1 METVQN
7 QILDELATRKLQRE
21 RIFKYKAKGTIIC
34 LTAHWYIDGGKYTKY
49 FLNLEHLHF
58 NKNKKLSKAYMY
70 SHQNDNSVVKK
81 DNKISKKNLY
91 FSCHTNKWSLWWQI
105 LPENSSLPFANLKLC
120 AKKWPPICHPE
131 KRIDYFLCHSIWLS
145 LRWIPPLSENLDL
158 VPTVPQ
164 SFYLTIF
171 KLDPSLKWAPRIG
184 SYCSSVILF
193 DYL

>member
-7 QILDELATRKLQRE
+7 QILNELATRKLQRE

-34 LTAHWYIDGGKYTKY
+34 LTAHWYIAGENNYTKY

-91 FSCHTNKWSLWWQI
+91 FSCHINKWSLWRQI

-120 AKKWPPICHPE
+120 AKKWPPISHPE
-131 KRIDYFLCHSIWLS
+131 KRID
-145 LRWIPPLSENLDL
+145 
-158 VPTVPQ
+158 
-164 SFYLTIF
+164 
-171 KLDPSLKWAPRIG
+171 
-184 SYCSSVILF
+184 
-193 DYL
+193 

>member
-34 LTAHWYIDGGKYTKY
+34 LTAHWCIDGGKYTKY
-49 FLNLEHLHF
+49 FLNLEHLQF

-70 SHQNDNSVVKK
+70 SRQNDNSVIKK

-105 LPENSSLPFANLKLC
+105 PSENSSLPFANLQLC
-120 AKKWPPICHPE
+120 AKKWPPISHPE
-131 KRIDYFLCHSIWLS
+131 KRID
-145 LRWIPPLSENLDL
+145 
-158 VPTVPQ
+158 
-164 SFYLTIF
+164 
-171 KLDPSLKWAPRIG
+171 
-184 SYCSSVILF
+184 
-193 DYL
+193 